1 MKLGRLD
8 ETTSTFLWFLGFL
21 VGGVNREEK
30 EILANVRE
38 KEGENV
44 GKVRRVAEK
53 KEERASAVRE
63 KWHKR

>member
-8 ETTSTFLWFLGFL
+8 ETTSSFFCGFWGFKL
-21 VGGVNREEK
+21 VEWSEQRGRRE

-53 KEERASAVRE
+53 KERASQGEMA
-63 KWHKR
+63 